1 VYDDLF
7 HLGRLWTLVLAGI
20 GGGVIMCGGFIHNL
34 VVICSNFDSR
44 FDMSIVV
51 FLWCIHN
58 IRTANVSMRGSLLSS
73 GDMVGSVYIIVSS
86 GKCMTT

>member
-44 FDMSIVV
+44 FGMSIVL
-51 FLWCIHN
+51 FL
-58 IRTANVSMRGSLLSS
+58 
-73 GDMVGSVYIIVSS
+73 
-86 GKCMTT
+86 

>member
-1 VYDDLF
+1 MN
-7 HLGRLWTLVLAGI
+7 
-20 GGGVIMCGGFIHNL
+20 GGVIRSL